1 MGLFEKAKGSGQW
14 WIRYADQYGHIHREK
29 VGPKSLAQKAYAKR
43 KTQIRE
49 GMFFSEKLG
58 QRRASSTAWRK

>member
-29 VGPKSLAQKAYAKR
+29 VGPKSLAQKAYEKPR
-43 KTQIRE
+43 HRSE
-49 GMFFSEKLG
+49 RGCFFPKS
-58 QRRASSTAWRK
+58 